1 MQPSD
6 SSYSLLFSQLRSHY
20 KSQID
25 YNSGATTSYKQKIN
39 QYNMMNA
46 DCCCEEWWRDSTA
59 SLMTITDEDEDGDD
73 DEDSRFIKPIGGR
86 QDDQVRA
93 SYSGETS
100 EIEII
105 TRRWSYCFIG
115 VLGEQITDALACF
128 GEKKTI

>member
-6 SSYSLLFSQLRSHY
+6 SYSLLFPQLRSYY

-25 YNSGATTSYKQKIN
+25 YNSGATYKQKIK
-39 QYNMMNA
+39 QYNMMNG
-46 DCCCEEWWRDSTA
+46 DNNMSGEEWWRDSNA
-59 SLMTITDEDEDGDD
+59 SLMSITDEDEDEDD
-73 DEDSRFIKPIGGR
+73 DSRSKPIEGR

-93 SYSGETS
+93 SFSGETS

-115 VLGEQITDALACF
+115 ILGEQISDALACF
-128 GEKKTI
+128 DGKKTI